1 MSALW
6 MRGPNTL
13 NKSQVH
19 NFKLF
24 VLLSQSLKLNL
35 QGGSIYYYFKFT

>member
-1 MSALW
+1 